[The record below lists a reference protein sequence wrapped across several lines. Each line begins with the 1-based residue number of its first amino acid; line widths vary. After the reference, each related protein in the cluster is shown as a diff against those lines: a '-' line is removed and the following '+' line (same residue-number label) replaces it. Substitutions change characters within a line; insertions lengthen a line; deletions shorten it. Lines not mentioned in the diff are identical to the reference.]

1 MTEKIYPSMR
11 MEELFA
17 VEAMQGI
24 LYRDSSLTTRPMTW
38 YEESPAG
45 VAGLFDGIAYS
56 KCKNKKGISVLK
68 VLNHFFCSWFSY
80 WNVPV
85 LSIG

>member
-1 MTEKIYPSMR
+1 MTEKVYPTMR

-17 VEAMQGI
+17 VEAAQSI

-38 YEESPAG
+38 YEETPRA

-56 KCKNKKGISVLK
+56 KCI
-68 VLNHFFCSWFSY
+68 
-80 WNVPV
+80 
-85 LSIG
+85 